1 MPMPKSASVPPMHGR
16 YPSPRQREPSVVC
29 LTAVADVVDRL
40 PALYRVVE
48 HSEDD
53 VRIDL
58 YMKASA
64 WEVLRFIPAGG
75 DNVACFLSSHLE
87 SPGLAPFPAWLIQ
100 AIERLEADL
109 HWAAYHPCADQGNE
123 MLAALVT
130 FRGSMLQG
138 AVF

>member
-1 MPMPKSASVPPMHGR
+1 MHGTHLC
-16 YPSPRQREPSVVC
+16 PRHREPSVVC

-40 PALYRVVE
+40 PALYLVVD

-53 VRIDL
+53 VRIEL
-58 YMKASA
+58 NMKANA
-64 WEVLRFIPAGG
+64 WEVLRFVPAGG

-87 SPGLAPFPAWLIQ
+87 ISSAAPFPAWLVQ
-100 AIERLEADL
+100 AIEMLDADL
-109 HWAAYHPCADQGNE
+109 HWDAYHPCADQGKQ